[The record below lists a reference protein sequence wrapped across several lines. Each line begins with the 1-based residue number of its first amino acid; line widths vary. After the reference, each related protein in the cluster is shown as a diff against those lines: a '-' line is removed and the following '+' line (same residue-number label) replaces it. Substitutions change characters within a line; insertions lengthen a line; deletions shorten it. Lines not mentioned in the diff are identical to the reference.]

1 VADEEK
7 SLEDIFEEMQ
17 RGRASRVNV
26 DHREK
31 GRTTITERIVEVDAD
46 GKPTA
51 KIVKTTSEKELHNET
66 GVPE

>member
-1 VADEEK
+1 
-7 SLEDIFEEMQ
+7 MQ